1 MSRDYSTWLN
11 PKRALM
17 WRIVHQENIPWIL
30 DNGLHCGNSG
40 VASST
45 WVHIGNQELIVKRSM
60 HRVPLGPGGYV
71 NDYVPFYFTP
81 FSPMMANIFKGHA
94 GVVQRTRDE
103 IVILVSSLP
112 RIVKLN
118 LPFVFTD
125 MHAYYEWANF
135 YTNLDDLDKIDWKML
150 QLRDFKRDP
159 NDPMKFERYQA
170 EVLIHNY
177 CPVDA
182 LLGMVC
188 YTDAVKTQLEGY
200 VQQRGLSLT
209 IATRPDWFL

>member
-1 MSRDYSTWLN
+1 M
-11 PKRALM
+11 
-17 WRIVHQENIPWIL
+17 
-30 DNGLHCGNSG
+30 
-40 VASST
+40 
-45 WVHIGNQELIVKRSM
+45 
-60 HRVPLGPGGYV
+60 
-71 NDYVPFYFTP
+71 
-81 FSPMMANIFKGHA
+81 
-94 GVVQRTRDE
+94 
-103 IVILVSSLP
+103 ILVYYLN
-112 RIVKLN
+112 RILKLN

-135 YTNLDDLDKIDWKML
+135 YISLDDLDKIDWKML

-170 EVLIHNY
+170 EVLVHNY

-188 YTDAVKTQLEGY
+188 YTDDVKAQLEAY
-200 VQQRGLSLT
+200 VQQRSLSLT